1 MPVLQNRR
9 HRTIPYTQNVD
20 LGVANAQYPI
30 PGGEPKYNGSRG
42 WSNRGIEGPL
52 ENFNDYRNAMAMRN
66 MIQILSNTTMDA
78 PFFIAQGFHRP
89 HIPYIFPKQFEQYYP
104 NETVKYVGDSFF
116 LYLALLLS
124 HLLERLQVWPRTAWL
139 GHY

>member
-1 MPVLQNRR
+1 M
-9 HRTIPYTQNVD
+9 D
-20 LGVANAQYPI
+20 LGVAQAQYPI
-30 PGGEPKYNGSRG
+30 PGEKPKYNGSNG

-66 MIQILSNTTMDA
+66 MIQMLSNTTMDA

-104 NETVKYVGDSFF
+104 NESVKYVPSFSPPLF
-116 LYLALLLS
+116 LSLAHSLTRLPACTLAGMVQNSLVGALLKTCL
-124 HLLERLQVWPRTAWL
+124 
-139 GHY
+139 